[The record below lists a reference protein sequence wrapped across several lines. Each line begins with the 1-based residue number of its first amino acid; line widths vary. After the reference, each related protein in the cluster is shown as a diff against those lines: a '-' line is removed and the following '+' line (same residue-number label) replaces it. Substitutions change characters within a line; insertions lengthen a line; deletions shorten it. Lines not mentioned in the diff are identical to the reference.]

1 VTDHRTRDWLAL
13 IWTMSLPSFVTL
25 TYFVLL
31 RRQPAFV
38 QQTAYAIGKTV
49 QFAFPAFWVFVVL
62 REKLL
67 WNPPSTRGLV
77 SGIGFGALVLVAAFA
92 LYHGVLQPRGIFDTA
107 TVNSPRLAQQAV
119 ESEPRGGVRQSGAAE
134 SGDREVPAE
143 PREAG
148 SSPAVAIRSKIRG
161 LGVDRLWKFIA
172 LGAFYAVFHSL
183 LEEYYW
189 RWFVFQRLQRL
200 WALTPAIGLSSI
212 AFMAH
217 HVILMAVFFGWSSP
231 WTYFFSLSVAVGG
244 AVWAWLYA
252 RSGSIYAPWLSH
264 LLVDAAIFS
273 IGYDLAKDLLG

>member
-1 VTDHRTRDWLAL
+1 
-13 IWTMSLPSFVTL
+13 M
-25 TYFVLL
+25 
-31 RRQPAFV
+31 
-38 QQTAYAIGKTV
+38 
-49 QFAFPAFWVFVVL
+49 
-62 REKLL
+62 
-67 WNPPSTRGLV
+67 
-77 SGIGFGALVLVAAFA
+77 
-92 LYHGVLQPRGIFDTA
+92 
-107 TVNSPRLAQQAV
+107 
-119 ESEPRGGVRQSGAAE
+119 
-134 SGDREVPAE
+134 
-143 PREAG
+143 
-148 SSPAVAIRSKIRG
+148 
-161 LGVDRLWKFIA
+161 DRLWKFIA

>member
-1 VTDHRTRDWLAL
+1 MADRPTRDWLAL
-13 IWTMSLPSFVTL
+13 ILAMVLPSIVTL

-31 RRQPAFV
+31 RHQPAFV
-38 QQTAYAIGKTV
+38 QQTGYAIGKTV
-49 QFAFPAFWVFVVL
+49 QFAFPTFWVFVVL
-62 REKLL
+62 REKLV
-67 WNPPSTRGLV
+67 WSPPSTRGLV

-92 LYHGVLQPRGIFDTA
+92 FYRGVLQPRGIFDAA
-107 TVNSPRLAQQAV
+107 TVSSTRLAQQTV
-119 ESEPRGGVRQSGAAE
+119 ESEARGGVRQSGAART
-134 SGDREVPAE
+134 GDREVPAE
-143 PREAG
+143 PREVG
-148 SSPAVAIRSKIRG
+148 SSPAAAIRSKIRG

-231 WTYFFSLSVAVGG
+231 WTYFFSFSVAVGG

-252 RSGSIYAPWLSH
+252 SSESIYGPWLSH
-264 LLVDAAIFS
+264 LLVDAAIFL
-273 IGYDLAKDLLG
+273 IGYDLAKDLLV

>member
-1 VTDHRTRDWLAL
+1 MTDRPTRDWLAL
-13 IWTMSLPSFVTL
+13 ILTMVLPSFVTL

-31 RRQPAFV
+31 RHQSAFV

-62 REKLL
+62 REGFI
-67 WNPPSTRGLV
+67 WNPPSPRGLV

-92 LYHGVLQPRGIFDTA
+92 LYHGILQPRGIFDAA
-107 TVNSPRLAQQAV
+107 TVSSPRFVQQA
-119 ESEPRGGVRQSGAAE
+119 EEFAARGRVGPSGVARTE
-134 SGDREVPAE
+134 DREVSAE

-148 SSPAVAIRSKIRG
+148 SSPAAAIRSKIRG

-189 RWFVFQRLQRL
+189 RWFVFQRLRRL
-200 WALTPAIGLSSI
+200 WPLTSAIGLSSI

-252 RSGSIYAPWLSH
+252 RSGSIYGPWLSH
-264 LLVDAAIFS
+264 LLVDAAIFL
-273 IGYDLAKDLLG
+273 IGYDLAKDLLV

>member
-1 VTDHRTRDWLAL
+1 MTDRRTRDWLAL
-13 IWTMSLPSFVTL
+13 ILTMVLPSFVTL

-31 RRQPAFV
+31 RRQPAFL

-49 QFAFPAFWVFVVL
+49 QFAFPAIWVFLIL
-62 REKLL
+62 REKLA

-77 SGIGFGALVLVAAFA
+77 SGIGFGALVLAAAFS
-92 LYHGVLQPRGIFDTA
+92 LYHGILQPRGILDAA

-119 ESEPRGGVRQSGAAE
+119 ESESRGGVRPSGAARSE
-134 SGDREVPAE
+134 NREVLGE

-148 SSPAVAIRSKIRG
+148 NSPAAAIRSKIRG
-161 LGVDRLWKFIA
+161 FGVDRLWKFIV

-189 RWFVFQRLQRL
+189 RWFVFQRLWRL
-200 WALTPAIGLSSI
+200 WPLTPAIGLSSI

-244 AVWAWLYA
+244 AIWAWLYA
-252 RSGSIYAPWLSH
+252 RSGSLYGPWLSH
-264 LLVDAAIFS
+264 LLVDVAIFL
-273 IGYDLAKDLLG
+273 IGYDLAKDLFV